1 MATDL
6 RNGSAGDGI
15 VNPIAQAL
23 VDECNREREN
33 CEYTA
38 LGFTIWLRTLRW
50 RRTASMVLPVI
61 FGAFATWQIVTQYM
75 PWLAAVLTLLA
86 TVVPLVYRA
95 SKTDAAIAK
104 FTKLAG
110 TFTNLRDRFR
120 QLAEVGPH
128 KETEL
133 FEKEFA
139 ALMVKMEKARLY
151 SETPPEWCFKAAR
164 KKIKA
169 GHMSHDYDEAQGLQ
183 ASR

>member
-1 MATDL
+1 LAANF
-6 RNGSAGDGI
+6 RNRCAGDGI

-33 CEYTA
+33 CEFTA
-38 LGFTIWLRTLRW
+38 LSFTIWLRSLRW
-50 RRTASMVLPVI
+50 RRTASMVFPVI
-61 FGAFATWQIVTQYM
+61 FGALATWQIVTQYM
-75 PWLAAVLTLLA
+75 PWMAAVLTLLA
-86 TVVPLVYRA
+86 TVIPLVYRA
-95 SKTDAAIAK
+95 SKTDAAIAQ

-128 KETEL
+128 KETEV

-139 ALMVKMEKARLY
+139 ALMVKMEKARLH
-151 SETPPEWCFKAAR
+151 SETPPERCFKSAQ

-169 GHMSHDYDEAQGLQ
+169 GHMSHDYDEAKGLQ

>member
-1 MATDL
+1 MAADL
-6 RNGSAGDGI
+6 RNRCSGNSI

-23 VDECNREREN
+23 VDECKREKEN
-33 CEYTA
+33 CEFTA
-38 LGFTIWLRTLRW
+38 LSFTIWLRSLRW
-50 RRTASMVLPVI
+50 RRTASMVFPVI
-61 FGAFATWQIVTQYM
+61 FGALATWQIVTQYM
-75 PWLAAVLTLLA
+75 PWMAAVLTLLA
-86 TVVPLVYRA
+86 TVIPLVYRA
-95 SKTDAAIAK
+95 SKTDTAIAQ

-128 KETEL
+128 KETEV

-139 ALMVKMEKARLY
+139 ALMVKMEMARLY
-151 SETPPEWCFKAAR
+151 SETPPERCFKAAR

-169 GHMSHDYDEAQGLQ
+169 GHMSHYYDETKGLQ

>member
-1 MATDL
+1 
-6 RNGSAGDGI
+6 
-15 VNPIAQAL
+15 
-23 VDECNREREN
+23 
-33 CEYTA
+33 
-38 LGFTIWLRTLRW
+38 
-50 RRTASMVLPVI
+50 
-61 FGAFATWQIVTQYM
+61 M
-75 PWLAAVLTLLA
+75 PWMAAVLTLLA
-86 TVVPLVYRA
+86 TVIPLVYRA
-95 SKTDAAIAK
+95 SKTDAAITQ

-128 KETEL
+128 KEAEV

-151 SETPPEWCFKAAR
+151 AETPPEWCFKAAQ

-169 GHMSHDYDEAQGLQ
+169 GHMSHDYDEAKGLR